1 MILISN
7 LKIGIDD
14 DMEILAHKIR
24 KKLKLKDQQMKFKI
38 LRESVDARKKGRIDF
53 VYQVMVEVKD
63 EKRIIQN
70 LRDDNISLY
79 SEPKQNNIKYGRKD
93 FNKRVAVI
101 GSGPCGLFAA
111 YTLALHG
118 LRPILIERGKDVDSR
133 SEDVENFWK
142 KGILNPISNV
152 QFGEG
157 GAGTF
162 SDGKLTTRI
171 KDIRVGSVLD
181 TLHKMGAPD
190 DIIYAHR
197 PHIGTDILRNVVKR
211 LRNEII
217 ALGGEVRFEA
227 RLEKIEEQDGHI
239 SAILID
245 GERINTEAVVLA
257 TGHSARDTYKMLD
270 SFGVKLIP
278 KPFAVGFRIEHPQK
292 LINKAQYKENYNH
305 PRLGSADYQLTYKS
319 SLQNRSAYTFCMC
332 PGGLV
337 IGSSS
342 AENELVVNGMSFH
355 ARNLENANSALV
367 VNVTPQDFNPGAL
380 GGIEFQQKYER
391 LAYDL
396 GGGGYKAPVQR
407 VDDFMNSI
415 KTATFG
421 SIRPS
426 YTPGFTG
433 SDLSS
438 IYPAELTKTLKE
450 AIIAMDKK
458 LHGFAHPDAIL
469 TGVETRSSSAVRI
482 VRDEDTME
490 SVSLKGL
497 YPAGEGSGYAGG
509 IVTSAI
515 DGIKAAEKIIAK
527 YKKQI

>member
-14 DMEILAHKIR
+14 DMEVLAHKIR
-24 KKLKLKDQQMKFKI
+24 KKLKLKDQQMSFKI

-53 VYQVMVEVKD
+53 VYQVMVDVKD
-63 EKRIIQN
+63 ENRIIQN

-79 SEPKQNNIKYGRKD
+79 QEPKLPEVIYGSKELSQRI
-93 FNKRVAVI
+93 AVI

-111 YTLALHG
+111 YMLALHG
-118 LRPILIERGKDVDSR
+118 FRPLLIERGRDVDSR

-142 KGILNPISNV
+142 KGILNPASNV

-171 KDIRVGSVLD
+171 KDVRVGLVLD
-181 TLHKMGAPD
+181 ILNKMGAPD

-197 PHIGTDILRNVVKR
+197 PHIGTDILRNIVKKI
-211 LRNEII
+211 RNEII
-217 ALGGEVRFEA
+217 ALGGEVRFESK
-227 RLEKIEEQDGHI
+227 LEKIEERDGSI
-239 SAILID
+239 SGIWID
-245 GERINTEAVVLA
+245 GEHIDVQAVVLA

-270 SFGVKLIP
+270 SSGVKLIQ

-292 LINKAQYKENYNH
+292 LINKAQYNENYNH
-305 PRLGSADYQLTYKS
+305 PRLGSADYQLTYRS
-319 SLQNRSAYTFCMC
+319 SMHDRSAYTFCMC

-342 AENELVVNGMSFH
+342 AEKELVVNGMSFH
-355 ARNLENANSALV
+355 ARNLENANSALL
-367 VNVTPQDFNPGAL
+367 VNVTSQDFEPGAL
-380 GGIEFQQKYER
+380 GGIMFQKKYEA

-396 GGGGYKAPVQR
+396 GGGGYRAPVQR
-407 VDDFMNSI
+407 VEDFMNSV
-415 KTATFG
+415 KTSTIG
-421 SIRPS
+421 SVRPS

-433 SDLSS
+433 ADLSLV
-438 IYPAELTKTLKE
+438 YPAEITKTLKE
-450 AIIAMDKK
+450 AIVAMDKK

-482 VRDEDTME
+482 IRDEQTME

-515 DGIKAAEKIIAK
+515 DGIKAAEKIISK
-527 YKKQI
+527 YKRQL